1 MTLSQSSGVPYW
13 RQIRDRFADRIRSG
27 ELTPG
32 AALPSVR
39 QLAADLLV
47 SVITTRKAY
56 DELEGAGLIVSLQGK
71 GSFVADSAVGA
82 SRTALLDSLAA
93 ELAAVVSRADAAGVD
108 REELRRLFDAAAATR
123 P

>member
-1 MTLSQSSGVPYW
+1 M
-13 RQIRDRFADRIRSG
+13 RSG
-27 ELTPG
+27 ELPVG

-56 DELEGAGLIVSLQGK
+56 DELEGAGLIVSIQGK

-82 SRTALLDSLAA
+82 SRTDLLDSLGA

-108 REELRRLFDAAAATR
+108 RVELRQLFEAAAATR
-123 P
+123 S